1 MSGIQLNEVK
11 GNPTEQSY
19 SLITVVLVW
28 CGLVVLSS
36 MYITIPL
43 ISVFSASFE
52 VSLQQAALTGS
63 VFSLFYA
70 LGCLIFG
77 ALSDR
82 FGRKA
87 FLMIGI
93 CSITIVTLLI
103 GFVEGF
109 YWLLILRAL
118 QGAVASVY
126 APISLVYVGEV
137 YPSEKRLTTIGFITS
152 GFLTAAIFGQVLSSA
167 IQELWG
173 WPFIFFTLAALYFIS
188 SLLVIFVLPR
198 EERSSSGVRVWDI
211 FKQMAVLLKNK
222 QLLLTLFITFL
233 SLFSL
238 VAMYTILG
246 SYLSTNTFGLSSQ
259 EILAV
264 RAVGIFGIILAPF
277 AGKLS
282 NKYGISNVL
291 RVGMVLATV
300 GVVMVGV
307 FSNLFMIVLM
317 SVVFVAGIALVC
329 PVTISMVSILGEKVR
344 GTAVTFNA
352 FILFVGASLG
362 PVTAIF
368 LIGVSNYSMSFIV
381 LGVFLCIGLIVSMFI
396 KVK

>member
-1 MSGIQLNEVK
+1 MGEVQGTEVK
-11 GNPTEQSY
+11 VKPNDRSFS
-19 SLITVVLVW
+19 SLTAVLVW

-43 ISVFSASFE
+43 ISVFSSSFD

-70 LGCLIFG
+70 LGCLVFG

-93 CSITIVTLLI
+93 GSMTFVTLLI
-103 GFVEGF
+103 GFVESF
-109 YWLLILRAL
+109 YWLLILRAI
-118 QGAVASVY
+118 QGAAASVY

-137 YPSEKRLTTIGFITS
+137 YPAEKRLTTIGFITS

-198 EERSSSGVRVWDI
+198 EERSSSGVSVCEI
-211 FKQMAVLLKNK
+211 FKQMAILLKNK
-222 QLLLTLFITFL
+222 QLLRTLFITFL
-233 SLFSL
+233 TLFSL
-238 VAMYTILG
+238 VAMYTMLG
-246 SYLSTNTFGLSSQ
+246 NYLSTNRFGLSSQ
-259 EILAV
+259 EILTV

-282 NKYGISNVL
+282 IRYGISNVL

-300 GVVMVGV
+300 GVAMVGV
-307 FSNLFMIVLM
+307 FSNFFMIVLM

-352 FILFVGASLG
+352 FILFIGASVG
-362 PVTAIF
+362 PVLAIF
-368 LIGVSNYSMSFIV
+368 LLDVLNYTISFIV
-381 LGVFLCIGLIVSMFI
+381 LGAILFIGWTVSMFI

>member
-11 GNPTEQSY
+11 VNPTKQSF
-19 SLITVVLVW
+19 SLMTGVLVW

-43 ISVFSASFE
+43 ISVFSSTFE

-70 LGCLIFG
+70 LGCLISG

-87 FLMIGI
+87 FLIIGI

-103 GFVEGF
+103 GFVESF
-109 YWLLILRAL
+109 YWLLILRAI

-137 YPSEKRLTTIGFITS
+137 YPTEKRLTTIGFITS

-167 IQELWG
+167 IHELWS
-173 WPFIFFTLAALYFIS
+173 WPVIFFTLTALYFIS

-198 EERSSSGVRVWDI
+198 EERNSNGVRVWDI

-222 QLLLTLFITFL
+222 QLLLTFFITFL
-233 SLFSL
+233 TLFSL

-246 SYLSTNTFGLSSQ
+246 SYLSINTFGLSSQ
-259 EILAV
+259 EILTV

-282 NKYGISNVL
+282 NRYGISNVL
-291 RVGMVLATV
+291 RVGMVLATL
-300 GVVMVGV
+300 GVAMIGI
-307 FSNLFMIVLM
+307 FSNLILIVLM

-352 FILFVGASLG
+352 FILFVGASAG
-362 PVTAIF
+362 PVIAIF
-368 LIGVSNYSMSFIV
+368 LLDVLNYTISFIV
-381 LGVFLCIGLIVSMFI
+381 LGAILFIGWIVSMYI

>member
-1 MSGIQLNEVK
+1 MSEVQLNEVK
-11 GNPTEQSY
+11 VKPNDRSF
-19 SLITVVLVW
+19 SLLTAVLVW

-43 ISVFSASFE
+43 ISAFSSTFE

-82 FGRKA
+82 FGRKG

-93 CSITIVTLLI
+93 GSITIVTLLI
-103 GFVEGF
+103 GFVESF
-109 YWLLILRAL
+109 YWLLVLRAI

-137 YPSEKRLTTIGFITS
+137 YPAEKRLTTIGFITS

-167 IQELWG
+167 IQEVWG

-188 SLLVIFVLPR
+188 SLLVIFILPK
-198 EERSSSGVRVWDI
+198 EVRSPSGVSIWDI
-211 FKQMAVLLKNK
+211 FKQMVVLLKNN

-233 SLFSL
+233 TLFSL
-238 VAMYTILG
+238 VAMYTVLN
-246 SYLSTNTFGLSSQ
+246 SYLSTDTFRVSSQ
-259 EILAV
+259 ELLAV

-291 RVGMVLATV
+291 RVGILLATV
-300 GVVMVGV
+300 GVTMIGV

-317 SVVFVAGIALVC
+317 SVVFVAGIAIVC

-352 FILFVGASLG
+352 FILFVGASVG
-362 PVTAIF
+362 PAIAIF
-368 LIGVSNYSMSFIV
+368 LISMLNYTMSFIV
-381 LGVFLCIGLIVSMFI
+381 LGVFLLLGLIVSMFI
-396 KVK
+396 KVN

>member
-1 MSGIQLNEVK
+1 MSGMQLNEVK
-11 GNPTEQSY
+11 VNPTDQSY
-19 SLITVVLVW
+19 TLITVVLVW

-52 VSLQQAALTGS
+52 VSLQKAALTGS

-103 GFVEGF
+103 GFVESF
-109 YWLLILRAL
+109 YWLLILRAI
-118 QGAVASVY
+118 QGAAASVY

-137 YPSEKRLTTIGFITS
+137 YPTDKRLTTIGFITS

-167 IQELWG
+167 IQELLG
-173 WPFIFFTLAALYFIS
+173 WPFIFFTLATLYFIS

-198 EERSSSGVRVWDI
+198 EEPNSSGVRVWAI

-259 EILAV
+259 EILTV
-264 RAVGIFGIILAPF
+264 RAVGIFGILLAPF

-282 NKYGISNVL
+282 NKYGISTVL
-291 RVGMVLATV
+291 RVGMVLATA
-300 GVVMVGV
+300 GVVMIGV
-307 FSNLFMIVLM
+307 FSNLILIVLM

-368 LIGVSNYSMSFIV
+368 LMDVLTYTISFLV